1 MSINAQV
8 RRNLGTLELDIN
20 LEVKSGQRV
29 AIIGPNGAGKTTL
42 LRILCGLIPIDR
54 GCVEIQGKI
63 VDSPDNRIFVP
74 AEARNLGYC
83 PQDHTLFNNLRV
95 SSNVMFGLRAHGI
108 DRRSAAERANQILK
122 ELQIEDL
129 SGVSPSSLS
138 VGQSQRVALA
148 RALAV
153 GESTLL
159 LDEPTAS
166 LDKDVRPMVQQAIND
181 HAAKFGTTVLI
192 VTHDRAEAAL
202 LADYVIEIGQ

>member
-1 MSINAQV
+1 
-8 RRNLGTLELDIN
+8 
-20 LEVKSGQRV
+20 
-29 AIIGPNGAGKTTL
+29 
-42 LRILCGLIPIDR
+42 
-54 GCVEIQGKI
+54 
-63 VDSPDNRIFVP
+63 
-74 AEARNLGYC
+74 
-83 PQDHTLFNNLRV
+83 
-95 SSNVMFGLRAHGI
+95 
-108 DRRSAAERANQILK
+108 LK

-166 LDKDVRPMVQQAIND
+166 LDKDVRPIVQQAIND

>member
-1 MSINAQV
+1 MSINAQI
-8 RRNLGTLELDIN
+8 RRNLGTLKLDIN

-54 GCVEIQGKI
+54 GCVEIKGKI
-63 VDSPDNRIFVP
+63 VDSPDDRIFVP

-95 SSNVMFGLRAHGI
+95 ASNVMFGLRAHGI
-108 DRRSAAERANQILK
+108 DRTSAAERANQILK
-122 ELQIEDL
+122 QLQIEDL

-166 LDKDVRPMVQQAIND
+166 LDKDVRPIVQQAIND

>member
-1 MSINAQV
+1 MSINAQI
-8 RRNLGTLELDIN
+8 RRNLGTLKLDIN

-54 GCVEIQGKI
+54 GCVEIQGNI
-63 VDSPDNRIFVP
+63 VDSPNDRIFVP

-108 DRRSAAERANQILK
+108 DRVSAAERANQILK
-122 ELQIEDL
+122 QLQIEDL
-129 SGVSPSSLS
+129 SVVSPSSLS
-138 VGQSQRVALA
+138 VGQCQRVALA

-166 LDKDVRPMVQQAIND
+166 LDKDVRPIVQQVIND

-202 LADYVIEIGQ
+202 LADYVIEVGH